1 MDNETTTEAIIRI
14 DRWMHA
20 HRDEHTADKR
30 LLASILDAV
39 SAHQS
44 NHHGRGSTLKQAGW
58 VGGLTAI
65 LVAGA
70 EALRILLG

>member
-1 MDNETTTEAIIRI
+1 MEDDIREI
-14 DRWMHA
+14 RAWIARHE
-20 HRDEHTADKR
+20 DEHSADTR

-39 SAHQS
+39 HSHQS

-70 EALRILLG
+70 EAVRILLG